1 MIMRGV
7 KILLLGV
14 LLVFVSCKKDDF
26 SKELQEAA
34 ANSNKLGPQMMSD
47 GIRLDS
53 VSASKDKVFK
63 YNYTL
68 TEDEKSN
75 VSPELLESFKKEAR
89 EEALKVIKTS
99 EEMKTFRDHDVTLK
113 YSYVDKNGQP
123 LTEFEIKPADYK
135 QK

>member
-1 MIMRGV
+1 MIMRSV

-34 ANSNKLGPQMMSD
+34 SNSNKLGPQMMSD

-75 VSPELLESFKKEAR
+75 VSPELLEGFKKEAR

-99 EEMKTFRDHDVTLK
+99 EEMKTFRDNDVTLK
-113 YSYVDKNGQP
+113 YSYVDKNGQL

>member
-1 MIMRGV
+1 MIMRSV

-68 TEDEKSN
+68 TEDEKTN
-75 VSPELLESFKKEAR
+75 VSPELLEGFKKEAR
-89 EEALKVIKTS
+89 EEALNVIKTS
-99 EEMKTFRDHDVTLK
+99 EEMKTFRDNDVTLK